1 MDLKEIVRQF
11 YEKIVTQNEL
21 EHVADYVSP
30 DCVVRIGNDTF
41 PIGAEGMQ
49 AHIAATKAT
58 YPNYTLQILRQFL
71 DGDTVISEFIMTGT
85 HKGEYLGIA
94 PTGKPISISGVNI
107 DKVAGGKIVEHG
119 GAANTFEAFWENG
132 LIKPVS

>member
-1 MDLKEIVRQF
+1 MDIKAIVRQF
-11 YEKIVTQNEL
+11 YEEAVTRGEL
-21 EHVADYVSP
+21 ERMEEFISP

-41 PIGAEGMQ
+41 PAGAEGMK

-58 YPNYTLQILRQFL
+58 YPDYTMKILRQFQ

-85 HKGEYLGIA
+85 HKGVYLGIA
-94 PTGKPISISGVNI
+94 PTGKTISISGVDI
-107 DKVAGGKIVEHG
+107 DRVVDGKIAEHG

-132 LIKPVS
+132 LVKPVS